1 MRGSCSS
8 KCSYIVS
15 RLVDPSLSW
24 RLKPRKYLCFTS
36 RLFPGPAGRRFDSA
50 ALSST
55 VQPPFFFF
63 SIVSFDFLSD
73 ALHHVFHVGTD
84 GVNFK
89 LSKSA
94 WLTIEEEEHWSL
106 TFRAFDRML
115 SIHRALSYVHFWS
128 RNASDHKV

>member
-1 MRGSCSS
+1 MLRVKKYFRFFSVRQRG
-8 KCSYIVS
+8 
-15 RLVDPSLSW
+15 P
-24 RLKPRKYLCFTS
+24 
-36 RLFPGPAGRRFDSA
+36 LFNG
-50 ALSST
+50 ST
-55 VQPPFFFF
+55 AVFF
-63 SIVSFDFLSD
+63 SIVSFDFFSD

-128 RNASDHKV
+128 RNASGHKV